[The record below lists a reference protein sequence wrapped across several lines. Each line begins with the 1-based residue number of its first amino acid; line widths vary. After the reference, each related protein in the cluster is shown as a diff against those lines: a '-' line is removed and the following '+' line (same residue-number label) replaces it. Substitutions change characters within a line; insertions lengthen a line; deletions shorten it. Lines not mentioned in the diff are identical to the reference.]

1 MNSLAIKKL
10 KVNALFS
17 LIIRRLK
24 LLFLSSIKNKMSKPD
39 TPQKNSSTVSTIH
52 NTNYHSI
59 KTSMY
64 NTERRP
70 KTANLVYANKP
81 YKK

>member
-1 MNSLAIKKL
+1 
-10 KVNALFS
+10 
-17 LIIRRLK
+17 
-24 LLFLSSIKNKMSKPD
+24 MSKPD

-52 NTNYHSI
+52 NTNHHSI